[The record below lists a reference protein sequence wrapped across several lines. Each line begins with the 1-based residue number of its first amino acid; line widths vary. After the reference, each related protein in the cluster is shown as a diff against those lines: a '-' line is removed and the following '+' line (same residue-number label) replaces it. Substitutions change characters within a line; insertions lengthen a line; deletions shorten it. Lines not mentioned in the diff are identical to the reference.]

1 MSITLYYF
9 PSYGRAEV
17 TRMLLHSQGR
27 SFIDNHIDDESL
39 KVFFDSG
46 KAEFGQIP
54 CLEID
59 EKLLVESRA
68 IERYLLTKA
77 GTQTGSPYEGYLN
90 DSTISLLEDIMN
102 IIFTF
107 IFVDNNLEGLKTW
120 FNTDQPFYLRIL
132 NARVNE
138 HGLFVGSSV
147 QHADWAV
154 FQFVW
159 DGFLR
164 KGKVDIGRPTLE
176 AHAPKLITFAE
187 NFKNS
192 DHNLSNYLE
201 SRPEQ
206 PY

>member
-1 MSITLYYF
+1 MSITLHYF

-17 TRMLLHSQGR
+17 TRMLLHSQGQA
-27 SFIDNHIDDESL
+27 FTNNHIDGASL
-39 KVFFDSG
+39 EEFFGTG

-59 EKLLVESRA
+59 GKVLVESRA

-77 GTQTGSPYEGYLN
+77 GVQTNTPYEGYLN
-90 DSTISLLEDIMN
+90 DSTISLLEDMMSK
-102 IIFTF
+102 IFTF
-107 IFVDNNLEGLKTW
+107 IFVDDDLEGLKTW
-120 FNTDQPFYLRIL
+120 FDTDLPFYLRIL

-164 KGKVDIGRPTLE
+164 PAKLETGRLILE
-176 AHAPKLITFAE
+176 AHAPKLVTFSE
-187 NFKNS
+187 NFKSSNQ
-192 DHNLSNYLE
+192 NLSNYLD
-201 SRPEQ
+201 SRPERQ
-206 PY
+206 Y